1 MNIVNEYAVMIFK
14 KEYEGRVF
22 YSLGLSKKNQ
32 DGSYTNG
39 YITCRFKKD
48 VELENQT
55 KIYIKKAWLDFYLKD
70 KVTVPYIFI
79 SEFETLKDAMQQGK
93 EEVMEE
99 IPQNYKTQYDEK
111 EIIIDDS
118 DLPF

>member
-1 MNIVNEYAVMIFK
+1 MNIVNDYAVMIFRYD
-14 KEYEGRVF
+14 YEGKAL

-32 DGSYTNG
+32 DSTYTNG
-39 YITCRFKKD
+39 YISCRFKKD

-70 KVTVPYIFI
+70 KVTIPYIFI
-79 SEFETLKDAMQQGK
+79 SEFELLQDAMQQGK
-93 EEVMEE
+93 ETLDEL
-99 IPQNYKTQYDEK
+99 PQNYKTKYDEI
-111 EIIIDDS
+111 EVVLDDA

>member
-1 MNIVNEYAVMIFK
+1 MNIVNEYPVMVFRND
-14 KEYEGRVF
+14 YEGRAL

-32 DGSYTNG
+32 DNSYSNG
-39 YITCRFKKD
+39 YISCRFKKD

-93 EEVMEE
+93 QEVLDE
-99 IPQNYKTQYDEK
+99 IPQNYKTQYDEI
-111 EIIIDDS
+111 EVVLNDD

>member
-1 MNIVNEYAVMIFK
+1 MNIVNEYPVMVFRND
-14 KEYEGRVF
+14 YEGKAL

-32 DGSYTNG
+32 DNTYTNG
-39 YITCRFKKD
+39 YISCSFKKD

-70 KVTVPYIFI
+70 KATIPYIFI
-79 SEFETLKDAMQQGK
+79 SEFVTLSNAMQQGK
-93 EEVMEE
+93 ETLDEL
-99 IPQNYKTQYDEK
+99 PKNYKSEYEEPEIVIKDE
-111 EIIIDDS
+111 